1 MFTTSRFHRAA
12 AWQGAVWL
20 LLAAVPAS
28 AELTIPGS
36 GNPEYVLGVLARE
49 FGARQGSPRVVVPP
63 STGTAGAI
71 RDVLA
76 GKVEIGRVG
85 RPPTDAERAKGV
97 SYTPLGRDAVVFVAG
112 AGVGVRGVTRNQMVD
127 AYTGRITDWREL
139 GAKQAPLR
147 VIGREAGDAS
157 RSAVAVHIPAFRD
170 MVFGPAV
177 KVVHLDP
184 QMIELLDRF
193 DTSLGMLNR
202 SALHAARTK
211 VVPLALE
218 GMEPTPE
225 SLASGRYP
233 IWIELGVIQKAGVQL
248 GPEARAFV
256 AYLKSADAARVLR
269 DHGVSP
275 L

>member
-1 MFTTSRFHRAA
+1 MHRAA
-12 AWQGAVWL
+12 TSCIAAGL
-20 LLAAVPAS
+20 LLAAAPAT

-36 GNPEYVLGVLARE
+36 GNPEYVLGVLAKE
-49 FGARQGSPRVVVPP
+49 YGARQGTPKVVIPP

-76 GKVEIGRVG
+76 AKTEVGRVG
-85 RPPTDAERAKGV
+85 RPPSEAERAKGV
-97 SYTPLGRDAVVFVAG
+97 AYTPIGRDAVVFVAG
-112 AGVGVRGVTRNQMVD
+112 AGVTVRGVTRNQMVD
-127 AYTGRITDWREL
+127 AYTGKITDWRDL
-139 GAKQAPLR
+139 GGKSAPVR
-147 VIGREAGDAS
+147 VIGREAGDSS
-157 RSAVAVHIPAFRD
+157 RSAVAGHIPAFRD
-170 MVFGPAV
+170 MVFGAGV

-218 GMEPTPE
+218 GIEPTAE

-233 IWIELGVIQKAGVQL
+233 IWLEFGFIHKAGVAL
-248 GPEARAFV
+248 GPQARAFV
-256 AYLKSADAARVLR
+256 AYVKSPEGARVLR
-269 DHGVSP
+269 EHGVSP